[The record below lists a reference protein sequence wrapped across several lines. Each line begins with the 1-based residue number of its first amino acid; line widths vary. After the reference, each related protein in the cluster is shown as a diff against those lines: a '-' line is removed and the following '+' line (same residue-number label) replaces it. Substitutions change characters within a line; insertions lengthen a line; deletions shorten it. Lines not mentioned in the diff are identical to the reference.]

1 MTYKSQVRYVQ
12 KQLTIFRKHNI
23 TLTKQMVVV
32 VCAVVFIL
40 YTVFF
45 SNVPPIHDFFHELR
59 HAMSIIP
66 CH

>member
-40 YTVFF
+40 YRCF
-45 SNVPPIHDFFHELR
+45 L
-59 HAMSIIP
+59 AMFRPSMISFMNCAMP
-66 CH
+66 